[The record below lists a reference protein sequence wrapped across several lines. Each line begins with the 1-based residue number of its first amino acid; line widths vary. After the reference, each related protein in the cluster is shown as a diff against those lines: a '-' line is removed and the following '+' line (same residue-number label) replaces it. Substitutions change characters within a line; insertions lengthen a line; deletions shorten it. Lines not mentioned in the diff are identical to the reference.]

1 MRRAVCGAMIAEG
14 WRWAVLGRWGDLC
27 IGICLWHL
35 DHIDRPALVHPDPVM
50 GLWYCYI
57 RILVALVIAG
67 NGMPLVPL
75 TPLQP
80 SADADHVEVNVQYV
94 HPAAP
99 QPLVN
104 ADADLTV
111 PLSATLRQV
120 LSEAE
125 HTGCSSGRAMGVLLV
140 CSQVTP
146 PEDCLTTRPAA
157 MGPPATVAMVED
169 DPIGDFVV
177 EDDQFSSGPAD
188 ESILPAGGGAEEGA
202 SPSAD
207 FGAEGPIVT
216 SGSGAEVDSSSPAV
230 VAGHEVGPGTSDDA
244 PTAGPELLPPISVLD
259 IVPRLMPITSP
270 ASPSSACGSL
280 STATSAGLANPAA
293 NMLVASEQEQLM
305 ALARQIH
312 ARLLQSRS
320 SGSSGESAPH
330 YIAANWI
337 TTLRYMTAA
346 MQAFPVPPGSE
357 GAFMPAPIAEDDSV
371 APIAEDDT
379 EVTQL
384 DEASADGD
392 L

>member
-1 MRRAVCGAMIAEG
+1 MAV
-14 WRWAVLGRWGDLC
+14 VVV
-27 IGICLWHL
+27 
-35 DHIDRPALVHPDPVM
+35 LVH
-50 GLWYCYI
+50 L
-57 RILVALVIAG
+57 LVG
-67 NGMPLVPL
+67 SGMPLVPL

-80 SADADHVEVNVQYV
+80 SLDADHVELNVQYV
-94 HPAAP
+94 APDAP

-104 ADADLTV
+104 ADSDLTV
-111 PLSATLRQV
+111 PLSATIRQM

-125 HTGCSSGRAMGVLLV
+125 HTGCSSGVARGVLVV
-140 CSQVTP
+140 CSQVSQP
-146 PEDCLTTRPAA
+146 QDCLTSRPAA
-157 MGPPATVAMVED
+157 LGPPGVVSMMEEDPIEDVADEDD
-169 DPIGDFVV
+169 DPI
-177 EDDQFSSGPAD
+177 EQFSLGHAEDSFPLA
-188 ESILPAGGGAEEGA
+188 ESGAEA
-202 SPSAD
+202 VVPSSDDVATVEQIHP
-207 FGAEGPIVT
+207 A
-216 SGSGAEVDSSSPAV
+216 GSGAELDTSSPAA
-230 VAGHEVGPGTSDDA
+230 VAGSTAAPASPG
-244 PTAGPELLPPISVLD
+244 LLPPISVLD

-293 NMLVASEQEQLM
+293 NMLLASEQEQLM
-305 ALARQIH
+305 ALARQIQ

-320 SGSSGESAPH
+320 AGSSGESAPH

-337 TTLRYMTAA
+337 TSLRYMTAA

-384 DEASADGD
+384 DDASADGD